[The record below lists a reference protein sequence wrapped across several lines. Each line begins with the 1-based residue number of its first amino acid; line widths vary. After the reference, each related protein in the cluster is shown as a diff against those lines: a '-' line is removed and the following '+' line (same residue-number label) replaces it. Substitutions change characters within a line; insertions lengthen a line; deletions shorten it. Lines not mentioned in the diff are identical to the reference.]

1 MVKSLK
7 GNNTKKALP
16 MQEPAVDIAIGG
28 KPADQA
34 KMIEVINEMSKSDA
48 GRAILETAAD
58 NGYELKFDRELAK
71 NGRYGEADPYE
82 EVCVLNPKNTLAEN
96 VVTLAHELRHA
107 YQFTYEELDEAYYIE
122 YDTKTMMLKE
132 RIMEADAESYG
143 CLVAWELKEKGHDA
157 CWNDF
162 AAEFP
167 EIAKPFE
174 KTLTETDDLN
184 QARTAAFKGW
194 FDNDERR
201 NSYDETMLSCL
212 SGIAPKDFKK
222 KLKSISA
229 AKFVNAFCS
238 DPETGDIYFTES
250 PKNLEKGK
258 YMTVYEDVK
267 EALIAHHQ
275 QREAL
280 SGRIPDK
287 SLNAVETQ
295 PRPER
300 KKKQAKAVSAKAKE
314 TALAGRQK
322 KAAARI
328 RSQKK
333 PALPSIAL
341 LQRKDKSR

>member
-16 MQEPAVDIAIGG
+16 VQEPAVDIAIGG

-34 KMIEVINEMSKSDA
+34 KMIEVINEMCKSDA
-48 GRAILETAAD
+48 GRVILETAAD
-58 NGYELKFDRELAK
+58 NGYELKFDKQLAK

-82 EVCVLNPKNTLAEN
+82 ELCVLNPKNTLAEN
-96 VVTLAHELRHA
+96 IVTLAHELRHA
-107 YQFTYEELDEAYYIE
+107 HQFTFEELDEAYYSE
-122 YDTKTMMLKE
+122 YDTKTMVLKE

-143 CLVAWELKEKGHDA
+143 CLVAWELKEKGNDL
-157 CWNDF
+157 CWQDMT
-162 AAEFP
+162 AEFP
-167 EIAKPFE
+167 EITTPFE
-174 KTLTETDDLN
+174 KTLKETGDMN

-194 FDNDERR
+194 YDNDERR
-201 NSYDETMLSCL
+201 DSYDETMISCVTA
-212 SGIAPKDFKK
+212 IAPKEFKK

-238 DPETGDIYFTES
+238 DPETGDVYFSEN
-250 PKNLEKGK
+250 PKDLEKGK
-258 YMTVYEDVK
+258 YITVYEDVK

-280 SGRIPDK
+280 AGRIPDK
-287 SLNAVETQ
+287 SLNALETQ
-295 PRPER
+295 PRPEPE
-300 KKKQAKAVSAKAKE
+300 KGQAKAVSADAKE
-314 TALAGRQK
+314 AALAGRQK